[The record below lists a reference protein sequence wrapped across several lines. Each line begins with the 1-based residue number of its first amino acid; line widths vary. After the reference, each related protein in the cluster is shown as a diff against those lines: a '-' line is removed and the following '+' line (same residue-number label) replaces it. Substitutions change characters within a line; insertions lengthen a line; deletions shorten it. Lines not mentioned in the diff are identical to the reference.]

1 MLTTTYLGDESALFA
16 GDGTGCETTSAFY
29 DPSCRVPRKTHAQ
42 VAYSG
47 YGVYRGEPGSTC
59 TLSSDWNAYVCPRSV
74 MTPMRMV
81 IESMDEDHTSRTLVP
96 VALASGGYVQL
107 LNGGW
112 DHQSPKECGGY
123 GCLKRLTTFWATV
136 AANRSYDLAFTATNP
151 EHTRLMLPFG
161 TGEAPIGRTAE
172 NVADMERSRLL
183 VSIFYSSPRNLKVYW
198 NQRFV
203 LPLEHH
209 MKSSNSYNFS
219 MRKPTIDDPCGSNAF
234 AAWEN
239 KIYVLLCGGVPGIEI
254 KTVAK
259 IVISLGIAL
268 PEEDFFDPHYL
279 VRNLASLFGIPAGR
293 MRVPKIVAGS
303 TRRRLQSGA
312 SVVDVDIDVEA
323 EDLCAQVETCG
334 PNGACEDGEC
344 LCDDG
349 WESPID
355 CTEGDCL
362 CSRQLGLEVDCPAGC
377 DRCHANGTCIGC
389 ADERPFLFESACIES
404 CPTNHVAVTTANSSS
419 CKSCHETCGRSG
431 TYLGSHA
438 ISATTC
444 LGPKANQCTACDTV
458 GVNAFL
464 HDGQCVYRCPEER
477 YYADESRVCRPCSSR
492 CKTCSGPR
500 PVDCIS
506 CVANA
511 CSQRGRCPEMV
522 FPALDVLTLGSST
535 AHLADGTE
543 LIFKGDALAIL
554 YLPVTRARCPGCMQ
568 PAMDAED
575 SKNDCIEGGF
585 TREPIS
591 HAQMIVGCAVSHPVS
606 PAHPPQSWMVDA
618 SVLVRNKKIIRA
630 LDQTLPTGQ
639 CVANCPHGQYV
650 DSSSICRKCNLACH
664 WCSGPLTRQ
673 CLDPTPRTPFTS
685 ADCGFGASRRGT
697 ECVLDCPTGQYRL
710 SGGECA
716 ACANFDCETCSTSDP
731 AVCHSCKQSVSNSA
745 WIHPVLKADGKCH
758 GSCKGGEFLSS
769 SGTCTACDATCA
781 SCDGPGKLA
790 CTQCDENG
798 LLPSFHGGRCLA
810 SCVPG
815 TAATQK
821 VGSVCRPCDPTCATC
836 AAPAD
841 ASACTACAVGV
852 PLFLPRGVILGACSA
867 RCPTGE
873 YGFGGRCVACED
885 GCTRCSGTGACSEC
899 STALVLRGGRCGASS
914 GRQQLTSA
922 DTTNQLFALANAT
935 KNMAQAGAFDTGF
948 SITSMG
954 MQMPT
959 VPTRQL
965 AGNGTS
971 APLIHEMQRIV
982 IVGNAP
988 PAPGPPPLPSPPSV
1002 PTSPPG
1008 EPSPPPPGAPPPDLP
1023 YPPPSPNTPLAG
1035 TLLLTFN
1042 GETTKE
1048 GVNLAAAAQLALGYT
1063 DATNKTDSAAAA
1075 QLFVEAL
1082 EQLSTTAS
1090 SVTEEPSLDIT
1101 LKASLNASDSTVILV
1116 VDIGFHPHEL
1126 VFSPLN
1132 LGSLPLI
1139 SLDTSAVAGVQA
1151 ATVSALQ
1158 KGQAPPNMTFPEQAI
1173 SLGISADNFA
1183 ALIGEMTLTF
1193 DNSTTAPFSPNASAT
1208 VVREALQ
1215 ELDLIGEVE
1224 VFREE
1229 LIDGAGDFA
1238 GIKWTVRFYSEGDP
1252 PHIGPQPTLQLDA
1265 SGLSLAS
1272 QGVGRRKL
1280 SLADLGISVGVVTT
1294 VAGETPFDP
1303 ADASDE
1309 AAQAQVVVDNPI
1321 SSNETNNADA
1331 VAFTPVAHICG
1342 NGIRSTA
1349 EGCDDNNTAGGDG
1362 CSALCKIEAGFHC
1375 TSTTEVA
1382 GGSGIGGF
1390 DTCSPTC
1397 GDGKNVP
1404 WSALDECDDN
1414 NTMSGDGCSAGCLI
1428 EAGYACSGGS
1438 MTAMDTCASVCG
1450 DGLRVGAE
1458 SCDDGNRVSLDG
1470 CNANCAIEDGFTCSG
1485 GSANSSDTCVTCHA
1499 SCATCSGPSEEECVA
1514 CASSHPFFSAPGTCL
1529 ASCLPIAKYA
1539 DSSNVCKPCD
1549 GACGTCSGATSSD
1562 CVSCTSAST
1571 PFLDA
1576 GTCVA
1581 ECPSTGTYSG
1591 AIGLVAACLACDST
1605 CKACG
1610 GPGST
1615 DCVSCPAAGTPFFD
1629 AGTCVS
1635 VCPSGKYASA
1645 NNACVV
1651 CDSLCSECSDGTAT
1665 GCTNCLTGGAF
1676 DSIAGTCTYSCPI
1689 GQFLHSDGLRCA
1701 NCDSTCRTCIAA
1713 GSCTSCDTGST
1724 FPVYHSDACI
1734 SVCPDGTHAD
1744 SSSRCQA
1751 CDASCATC
1759 LGGTATD
1766 CIACD
1771 SATPYKHGSTCLA
1784 ACPTGSYAGG
1794 NSECATCDGSCAECD
1809 GSSTSS
1815 CTACPTFAPFLLG
1828 GACLSACP
1836 STHYAESGSA
1846 CGACDDSCVTCSGPG
1861 TNGCTSCA
1869 PATPHLEGGACACM
1883 AGYEATS
1890 DACTQVDECAT
1901 GTHDCFGG
1909 AAHCT
1914 DLAGSFSCTCPKGY
1928 TGDGV
1933 SCVDLDECTAG
1944 TALCSAH
1951 ATCANAPPSP
1961 AAPLGYMCTCNTTG
1975 YWGDGFFCGD
1985 VDECTLEA
1993 ALPTA
1998 SPHGCHPTARCINL
2012 DGAFDCACAS
2022 GYRAYYGVSG
2032 YHNETVA
2039 WRL

>member
-1 MLTTTYLGDESALFA
+1 VTLLFDVEFHHGA
-16 GDGTGCETTSAFY
+16 
-29 DPSCRVPRKTHAQ
+29 
-42 VAYSG
+42 
-47 YGVYRGEPGSTC
+47 
-59 TLSSDWNAYVCPRSV
+59 
-74 MTPMRMV
+74 
-81 IESMDEDHTSRTLVP
+81 LVP
-96 VALASGGYVQL
+96 
-107 LNGGW
+107 
-112 DHQSPKECGGY
+112 
-123 GCLKRLTTFWATV
+123 
-136 AANRSYDLAFTATNP
+136 
-151 EHTRLMLPFG
+151 
-161 TGEAPIGRTAE
+161 
-172 NVADMERSRLL
+172 
-183 VSIFYSSPRNLKVYW
+183 
-198 NQRFV
+198 
-203 LPLEHH
+203 
-209 MKSSNSYNFS
+209 
-219 MRKPTIDDPCGSNAF
+219 
-234 AAWEN
+234 
-239 KIYVLLCGGVPGIEI
+239 
-254 KTVAK
+254 
-259 IVISLGIAL
+259 
-268 PEEDFFDPHYL
+268 
-279 VRNLASLFGIPAGR
+279 
-293 MRVPKIVAGS
+293 
-303 TRRRLQSGA
+303 
-312 SVVDVDIDVEA
+312 
-323 EDLCAQVETCG
+323 
-334 PNGACEDGEC
+334 
-344 LCDDG
+344 
-349 WESPID
+349 
-355 CTEGDCL
+355 
-362 CSRQLGLEVDCPAGC
+362 
-377 DRCHANGTCIGC
+377 
-389 ADERPFLFESACIES
+389 
-404 CPTNHVAVTTANSSS
+404 
-419 CKSCHETCGRSG
+419 
-431 TYLGSHA
+431 
-438 ISATTC
+438 
-444 LGPKANQCTACDTV
+444 
-458 GVNAFL
+458 
-464 HDGQCVYRCPEER
+464 
-477 YYADESRVCRPCSSR
+477 
-492 CKTCSGPR
+492 
-500 PVDCIS
+500 
-506 CVANA
+506 
-511 CSQRGRCPEMV
+511 
-522 FPALDVLTLGSST
+522 
-535 AHLADGTE
+535 
-543 LIFKGDALAIL
+543 
-554 YLPVTRARCPGCMQ
+554 
-568 PAMDAED
+568 
-575 SKNDCIEGGF
+575 
-585 TREPIS
+585 
-591 HAQMIVGCAVSHPVS
+591 
-606 PAHPPQSWMVDA
+606 
-618 SVLVRNKKIIRA
+618 
-630 LDQTLPTGQ
+630 
-639 CVANCPHGQYV
+639 
-650 DSSSICRKCNLACH
+650 
-664 WCSGPLTRQ
+664 
-673 CLDPTPRTPFTS
+673 
-685 ADCGFGASRRGT
+685 
-697 ECVLDCPTGQYRL
+697 
-710 SGGECA
+710 
-716 ACANFDCETCSTSDP
+716 
-731 AVCHSCKQSVSNSA
+731 
-745 WIHPVLKADGKCH
+745 
-758 GSCKGGEFLSS
+758 
-769 SGTCTACDATCA
+769 
-781 SCDGPGKLA
+781 
-790 CTQCDENG
+790 
-798 LLPSFHGGRCLA
+798 
-810 SCVPG
+810 
-815 TAATQK
+815 
-821 VGSVCRPCDPTCATC
+821 
-836 AAPAD
+836 
-841 ASACTACAVGV
+841 
-852 PLFLPRGVILGACSA
+852 
-867 RCPTGE
+867 
-873 YGFGGRCVACED
+873 
-885 GCTRCSGTGACSEC
+885 
-899 STALVLRGGRCGASS
+899 
-914 GRQQLTSA
+914 
-922 DTTNQLFALANAT
+922 
-935 KNMAQAGAFDTGF
+935 
-948 SITSMG
+948 
-954 MQMPT
+954 
-959 VPTRQL
+959 
-965 AGNGTS
+965 
-971 APLIHEMQRIV
+971 
-982 IVGNAP
+982 
-988 PAPGPPPLPSPPSV
+988 
-1002 PTSPPG
+1002 
-1008 EPSPPPPGAPPPDLP
+1008 
-1023 YPPPSPNTPLAG
+1023 
-1035 TLLLTFN
+1035 
-1042 GETTKE
+1042 
-1048 GVNLAAAAQLALGYT
+1048 
-1063 DATNKTDSAAAA
+1063 
-1075 QLFVEAL
+1075 
-1082 EQLSTTAS
+1082 
-1090 SVTEEPSLDIT
+1090 
-1101 LKASLNASDSTVILV
+1101 
-1116 VDIGFHPHEL
+1116 
-1126 VFSPLN
+1126 SPLN
-1132 LGSLPLI
+1132 LGAMPLI
-1139 SLDTSAVAGVQA
+1139 ALDTSRAHGALLAETTVQQAGA
-1151 ATVSALQ
+1151 
-1158 KGQAPPNMTFPEQAI
+1158 APPNMSFPEFKVELNA
-1173 SLGISADNFA
+1173 STALLA
-1183 ALIGEMTLTF
+1183 ALEGGMRLSF
-1193 DNSTTAPFSPNASAT
+1193 ANATTELLPPDASAT
-1208 VVREALQ
+1208 QVRLALQ
-1215 ELDLIGEVE
+1215 ALSTVGEIE
-1224 VFREE
+1224 VFRTQSARG
-1229 LIDGAGDFA
+1229 LA
-1238 GIKWTVRFYSEGDP
+1238 WRVRFYAVGEP
-1252 PHIGPQPTLQLDA
+1252 AHIGPQPPLFVDA
-1265 SGLSLAS
+1265 SNLTLSSAYVS
-1272 QGVGRRKL
+1272 GVGAGASARRR
-1280 SLADLGISVGVVTT
+1280 LAGASVSALFAVATEN
-1294 VAGETPFDP
+1294 AGESPFDP
-1303 ADASDE
+1303 TDSSEEALLASSATLSDE
-1309 AAQAQVVVDNPI
+1309 AAANGTANGALTATAITYV
-1321 SSNETNNADA
+1321 
-1331 VAFTPVAHICG
+1331 TPVHVCG

-1651 CDSLCSECSDGTAT
+1651 CNSLCSECSDGTAT